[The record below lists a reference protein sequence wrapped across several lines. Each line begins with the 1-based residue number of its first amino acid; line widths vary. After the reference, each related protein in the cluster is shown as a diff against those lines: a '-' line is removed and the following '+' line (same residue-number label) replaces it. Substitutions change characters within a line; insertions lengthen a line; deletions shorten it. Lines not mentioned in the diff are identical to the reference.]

1 MTPAW
6 QVITGPP
13 LHVWENRN
21 WAPDGSWGIWPGLW
35 LMPAVLVLALAGGL
49 AWLLLQR
56 RTVDFRAR
64 MDQPTSPAPPRGPV
78 LASEADREDTARAL
92 SAAIAEGRL
101 SHDEGMERIG
111 NAYTARHQHQL
122 AALTADLP
130 ATEHAHPSH
139 RRSPNR
145 IQTARASNRRR

>member
-1 MTPAW
+1 
-6 QVITGPP
+6 
-13 LHVWENRN
+13 
-21 WAPDGSWGIWPGLW
+21 
-35 LMPAVLVLALAGGL
+35 MPALLVLVLAAGL

-64 MDQPTSPAPPRGPV
+64 MDRPASPAPPRGPV

-101 SHDEGMERIG
+101 SHDEGIERIG

-130 ATEHAHPSH
+130 AS
-139 RRSPNR
+139 
-145 IQTARASNRRR
+145 